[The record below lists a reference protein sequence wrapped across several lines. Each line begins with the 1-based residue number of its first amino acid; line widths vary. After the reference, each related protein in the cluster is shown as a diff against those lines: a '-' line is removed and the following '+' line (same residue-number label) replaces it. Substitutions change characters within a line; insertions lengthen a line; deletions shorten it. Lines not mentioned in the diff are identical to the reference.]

1 MITSAFYISFLS
13 VPGQKSQNEKSQKI
27 ANDKTAKNQNNQRQ
41 NSQRRNSQK
50 SKQPTTKQPT
60 TKQPKKPQPAH
71 TAIFETV
78 DHSLLSPVP
87 GGFAAKTTLK
97 NVQA

>member
-1 MITSAFYISFLS
+1 MTKQ
-13 VPGQKSQNEKSQKI
+13 PK
-27 ANDKTAKNQNNQRQ
+27 AKQPTTKQP
-41 NSQRRNSQK
+41 K
-50 SKQPTTKQPT
+50 SKQPTTKQPK
-60 TKQPKKPQPAH
+60 TKQPKIPQPAH

-87 GGFAAKTTLK
+87 GGFAAAAKTILK